1 MSIGDTS
8 WKKKGGVI
16 GEDLGG
22 TKGHLIKPRGTVIGS
37 EWGFGRAN
45 GFATTDISSWYGN
58 TLLANWLL
66 RMVVQ
71 LT

>member
-16 GEDLGG
+16 GVDLRG
-22 TKGHLIKPRGTVIGS
+22 TKGHLIKTKGIVIGS
-37 EWGFGRAN
+37 KWGFGKAS
-45 GFATTDISSWYGN
+45 GFATTDISSWYGS

-66 RMVVQ
+66 RMVIQ